1 MPARTAT
8 GFPGDA
14 LVAELMRFAAS
25 EGLNETP
32 WKGLAVYRADSASA
46 RTPVVYE
53 PCVCFIGRGRKR
65 VHVGEEVVT
74 FDPLRYLV
82 IGVPLPVEGEI
93 VEASADEP
101 FLSLCLDIDVSLVS
115 EVLLELD
122 RLPADE
128 AVRAIYVSQMSGG
141 LSDAV
146 LRLLRSLHDADDVRV
161 LAPLAVKELLYRIL
175 RSEQGRH
182 LLSVALRDGRGHRI
196 SAVLRYM
203 RENFKRD
210 LNVDQLAERASM
222 SSSAFHHNFKA
233 MTSLSPLQYLK
244 TLRLH
249 HARLLMLQEGMS
261 AGDASHAV
269 GYNSPSQFSREFKR
283 LFGTPPLRELKRLQS
298 APGFSRTAELEP

>member
-1 MPARTAT
+1 MDT
-8 GFPGDA
+8 GVGDSA
-14 LVAELMRFAAS
+14 LSGELMRLATN

-32 WKGLAVYRADSASA
+32 WPGLAVYRADSTSV
-46 RTPVVYE
+46 RTPVVYD

-65 VHVGEEVVT
+65 VHLGEEVVT

-101 FLSLCLDIDVSLVS
+101 FLSMCLDIDVSLLS
-115 EVLLELD
+115 EILLELEPV
-122 RLPADE
+122 PADE
-128 AVRAIYVSQMSGG
+128 AARAIYVSRMSEDISGT
-141 LSDAV
+141 V
-146 LRLLRSLHDADDVRV
+146 LRLLRSLYDADDVRV
-161 LAPLAVKELLYRIL
+161 LAPLAVRELLYYIL
-175 RSEQGRH
+175 RGKQGHH
-182 LLSVALRDGRGHRI
+182 LRSVALRDSRGHRI

-203 RENFKRD
+203 QENFRRAIS
-210 LNVDQLAERASM
+210 VEQLAERASM
-222 SSSAFHHNFKA
+222 SSSAFHHNFKS

-249 HARLLMLQEGMS
+249 HARLLMLQQGMS

-283 LFGTPPLRELKRLQS
+283 LFGTPPLRELKRLQRT
-298 APGFSRTAELEP
+298 PGVAAGS

>member
-1 MPARTAT
+1 MTAQTKT
-8 GFPGDA
+8 GVRDNA
-14 LVAELMRFAAS
+14 LAAELARFAAT

-32 WKGLAVYRADSASA
+32 WPGLTVYRADSAST

-53 PCVCFIGRGRKR
+53 PCVCFIGRGSKR
-65 VHVGEEVVT
+65 VHLGEEVVT

-93 VEASADEP
+93 VQASAKEP

-115 EVLLELD
+115 EVLLELE

-128 AVRAIYVSQMSGG
+128 AVRALYVSRMSGD
-141 LSDAV
+141 LSGAV
-146 LRLLRSLHDADDVRV
+146 LRLLRSLHDTDDVRV
-161 LAPLAVKELLYRIL
+161 LAPLAVRELLYRIL
-175 RSEQGRH
+175 RGEQSHH
-182 LLSVALRDGRGHRI
+182 LRSVALRDSRGHRI
-196 SAVLRYM
+196 SAVLRYV
-203 RENFKRD
+203 RENFTRIIS
-210 LNVDQLAERASM
+210 VDELAERASM
-222 SSSAFHHNFKA
+222 SPSAFHHNFKS

-249 HARLLMLQEGMS
+249 HARRLMLQEGMS

-283 LFGTPPLRELKRLQS
+283 LFGTPPLRELKRLQN
-298 APGFSRTAELEP
+298 APSVNSVETV